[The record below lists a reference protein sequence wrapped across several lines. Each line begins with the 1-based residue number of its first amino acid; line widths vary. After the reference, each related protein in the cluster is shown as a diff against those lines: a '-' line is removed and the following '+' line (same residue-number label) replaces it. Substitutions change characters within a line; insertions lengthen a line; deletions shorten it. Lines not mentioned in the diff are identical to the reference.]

1 LGTARETVVEVLE
14 MINMTALVHLFLRQH
29 PGWGL
34 QSNSSFS
41 SNVMTFTLHKDVNI
55 TYMEANN
62 PEIVYGKLEAA
73 FPRKKGPTATKTIR
87 MHEPWFR
94 SSRRRKK

>member
-1 LGTARETVVEVLE
+1 
-14 MINMTALVHLFLRQH
+14 MINMTALVAIFLKQH
-29 PGWGL
+29 PGWNLNAYG
-34 QSNSSFS
+34 NFS
-41 SNVMTFTLHKDVNI
+41 SNSMSFSVNKDVEI

-62 PEIVYGKLEAA
+62 FELAYGKLEAA

-87 MHEPWFR
+87 IQEPWFR